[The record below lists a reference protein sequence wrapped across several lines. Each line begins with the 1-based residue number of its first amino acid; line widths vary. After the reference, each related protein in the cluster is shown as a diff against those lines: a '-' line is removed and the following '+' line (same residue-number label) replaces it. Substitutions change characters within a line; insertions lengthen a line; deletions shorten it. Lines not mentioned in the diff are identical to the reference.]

1 MPTFFLPTK
10 IFADFFITDYS
21 FSRFFNFRLKLEIPT
36 IFISGQ
42 TTYDIAFPSQ
52 HHVLFS
58 FADLDAWFQT
68 GSEVPPSEGNSPQN
82 PHIV

>member
-42 TTYDIAFPSQ
+42 TTTYDIA
-52 HHVLFS
+52 S